1 MKKLFKTLGIVLLV
15 IVALLIILVQ
25 RIDRTPY
32 QETPHFAAWQENI
45 RQTNFTP
52 LQAALTMGW
61 AEVNIT
67 PAEPIP
73 MSGYG
78 NRWGK
83 AFESVR
89 DSIYI
94 GSISLASPEKTIS
107 LVSADMLIVPP
118 NVTEKLGEL
127 LEKDG
132 ISLNDIHLGA
142 THTHHSIGS
151 WGQKLIGRLFS
162 GKYDPETEQKLAEK
176 FRTAILESRKDMVS
190 GKIQYLETKNE
201 EGIRNRLEVDS
212 GQITDPE
219 MRNLIFTRDDGKKA
233 ALLTYGAHSTM
244 LPSRFLA
251 LSRDYPGQYI
261 AQLEDKGD
269 FDFALYFAGAVGS
282 MGHVGK
288 GADAFERASNL
299 GGQLTQK
306 FLDAEAQLEL
316 PSDISALDSLQ
327 ATPLFSTWIKVPL
340 PPSTGRIS
348 LDYALRPWVFS
359 ALFGKSQGDIK
370 VTLIGHTLLLG
381 MPADFSGEIMVELDQ
396 YAREKGLD
404 LIITSFNGYYT
415 GYITHDK
422 WYEHNLYETVTMS
435 WNGYDAGNYYTNAAE
450 NIIDKIA
457 IALQETERKP

>member
-1 MKKLFKTLGIVLLV
+1 MKKFFKVIGIVLLI
-15 IVALLIILVQ
+15 IVVLLIALVQ

-32 QETPHFAAWQENI
+32 QQTLHYAEWQEIINNT
-45 RQTNFTP
+45 QFTP
-52 LQAALTMGW
+52 IHQELCIGW

-67 PAEPIP
+67 PAEAIP

-83 AFESVR
+83 AFESVQ

-118 NVTEKLGEL
+118 NVTARLGEL
-127 LEKDG
+127 LEQDG

-162 GKYDPETEQKLAEK
+162 GKYNPDTENVLAEK
-176 FRTAILESRKDMVS
+176 FRTAILESRKDMIP
-190 GKIQYLETKNE
+190 GQIQYLETDYE
-201 EGIRNRLEVDS
+201 EGVRNRLEVDAER
-212 GQITDPE
+212 IKDTE
-219 MRNLIFTRDDGKKA
+219 MRNLIFTRNDGKKA

-251 LSRDYPGQYI
+251 LSRDYPGRYI
-261 AQLEDKGD
+261 ASLENQGD
-269 FDFALYFAGAVGS
+269 IDFALYFAGAVGS
-282 MGHVGK
+282 MGHVAE
-288 GADAFERASNL
+288 GADAFERASNM
-299 GGQLTQK
+299 GTQLAQK
-306 FLDAEAQLEL
+306 FIDAEAQLNQA
-316 PSDISALDSLQ
+316 SDINKSDSLQ
-327 ATPLFSTWIKVPL
+327 KTTLYSTWIKVPL
-340 PPSTGRIS
+340 PPATGRIS
-348 LDYALRPWVFS
+348 VNYALRPWVFS

-370 VTLIGHTLLLG
+370 VTLIGNTLLLG
-381 MPADFSGEIMVELDQ
+381 MPADFSGEIMVELDR
-396 YAREKGLD
+396 YAQEKDLD

-422 WYEHNLYETVTMS
+422 WYEYNLYETVTMS
-435 WNGYDAGNYYTNAAE
+435 WNGYEAGNYYTKAAQD
-450 NIIDKIA
+450 IIDKIA
-457 IALQETERKP
+457 RAIQ